1 MYTIRSRV
9 PKAPVIE
16 RNAQHRPSLM
26 RRVYPVS
33 RYLLCAGSLWFSV
46 TALAEPSQIDMD
58 NGEEINEVCAGCHGE
73 YGEGGKQ
80 GEYPRIAGQ
89 PKQFLVDQLILF
101 RERKRPNLAMVEY
114 VDDRQMPDRDIH
126 DVSAYLAAIEL
137 PTRLPP
143 IDESDPGFDA
153 LARLEQAKRVLQIPR
168 ADGDIDAGEKLY
180 KRECGSCHGRD
191 GRGED
196 GGNVPLLA
204 GQYTNYLW
212 RQVDKYL
219 DGVRVHDPS
228 APQDRLLA
236 EFSQQQLQDVFAYVS
251 TLDD

>member
-1 MYTIRSRV
+1 
-9 PKAPVIE
+9 
-16 RNAQHRPSLM
+16 
-26 RRVYPVS
+26 
-33 RYLLCAGSLWFSV
+33 
-46 TALAEPSQIDMD
+46 MD

-143 IDESDPGFDA
+143 IDESDPRFDA

-191 GRGED
+191 GRGEQ
-196 GGNVPLLA
+196 GGDVPLLA

-219 DGVRVHDPS
+219 DGVRIHDPS

-236 EFSQQQLQDVFAYVS
+236 EFSRQQLQDIFAYVS